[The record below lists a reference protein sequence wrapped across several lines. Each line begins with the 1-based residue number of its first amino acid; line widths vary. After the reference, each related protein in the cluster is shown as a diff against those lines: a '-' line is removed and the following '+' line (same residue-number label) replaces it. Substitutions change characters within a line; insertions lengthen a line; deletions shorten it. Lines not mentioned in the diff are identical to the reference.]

1 MQRNVVVSVI
11 NDLVSD
17 QRVHRTCLTLHEQGF
32 NVTLIG
38 RQLPGSLPINDR
50 PYSTKRMRL
59 LFTKGGLF
67 YAEFNIR
74 LFLKL
79 LFIKADVLHANDLD
93 TLLPNFII
101 SQLRGKTI
109 VYDSHE
115 YFTEVPE
122 IQGRWVKKVWQRI
135 ERFIFP
141 KLNYVFTVNQSIALI
156 YNEQYGVEVKVM
168 RNVPFANKY
177 SASKDN
183 TSKLQLPPN
192 KKVIL
197 LQGAG
202 INVDRG
208 AEEMLTA
215 MQWIDA
221 VFLIVGSGDVMPVLK
236 KMVNDLQL
244 EQKVIITGK
253 VPFNELVEYTQLAD
267 VGVTLDK
274 DSNLNYKYSLPNK
287 LFDYVQ
293 SDLPVI
299 ASSLVEVKRI
309 IEGYQ
314 CGVILNDFEPR
325 NMASQI
331 NDFLSDDNQLKAAKE
346 GVAVAKTELIWEN
359 EKHVLLNT
367 YQAFE

>member
-1 MQRNVVVSVI
+1 MVVSVI

-32 NVTLIG
+32 HVTLIG
-38 RQLPGSLPINDR
+38 RKLPGSLSINDR

-93 TLLPNFII
+93 TLLPNYLIGK
-101 SQLRGKTI
+101 LRGKRV

-141 KLNYVFTVNQSIALI
+141 KLKHVFTVNQSIAQI
-156 YNEQYGVEVKVM
+156 YTKEYGVEVKVI
-168 RNVPFANKY
+168 RNVPFANKF
-177 SASKDN
+177 SASRDN
-183 TSKLQLPPN
+183 SSKLQLPPN

-202 INVDRG
+202 INIDRG

-236 KMVNDLQL
+236 NMVKDLKL
-244 EQKVIITGK
+244 ENKVIITGK
-253 VPFNELVEYTQLAD
+253 VPFNELVEYTKLAD

-287 LFDYVQ
+287 LFDYIQ

-299 ASSLVEVKRI
+299 ASNLIEVKRI
-309 IEGYQ
+309 VEGYQ

-325 NMASQI
+325 SMASQI
-331 NDFLSDDNQLKAAKE
+331 NAFLSDDDQFKKAQE
-346 GVAVAKTELIWEN
+346 GVVLAKNELIWQN
-359 EKHVLLNT
+359 EKYVLLNT